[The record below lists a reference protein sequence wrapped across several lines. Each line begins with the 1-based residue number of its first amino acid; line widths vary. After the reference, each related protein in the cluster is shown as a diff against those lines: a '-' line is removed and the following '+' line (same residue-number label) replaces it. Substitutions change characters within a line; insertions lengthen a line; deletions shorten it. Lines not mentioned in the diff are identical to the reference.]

1 MEGSQPPPPPPPP
14 PPPQQPPQPPQQPQQ
29 PQYYQQAPKRPPIE
43 SSRLRPRARWYW
55 VTLLPLVI
63 GVVATTLLAIA
74 AVNAFPDEPKS
85 FRAPGGLTERLEGG
99 EDYTIFTRRRDTN
112 FDFSDTPTPDC
123 EVVSLPNGDRVELD
137 DAGNTTITHDD
148 WEYKTQLH
156 LKAPRTGRYEVSCD
170 PAPAFGAA
178 GLAFGERP
186 NLGRFGILVGSA
198 IGSFVLALLLSA
210 LIAVIVAVRRHR
222 HKRRLQDEAM
232 AGSAG

>member
-1 MEGSQPPPPPPPP
+1 MAAVENPQQPPPPP
-14 PPPQQPPQPPQQPQQ
+14 PPPQQPYYQQ
-29 PQYYQQAPKRPPIE
+29 PQYQPPPQRPPLE

-55 VTLLPLVI
+55 LTLLPLVI

-74 AVNAFPDEPKS
+74 AVNAFPDEPRS

-99 EDYTIFTRRRDTN
+99 EDYTIFTRRPESE
-112 FDFSDTPTPDC
+112 FDFNDAPTPDC
-123 EVVSLPNGDRVELD
+123 EVASLPSGDRVELD
-137 DAGNTTITHDD
+137 DAGDTTVTHDD
-148 WEYKTQLH
+148 WEYRTQLH
-156 LKAPRTGRYEVSCD
+156 LKAPRTGRYEISCD
-170 PAPAFGAA
+170 PGPAFGDA

-186 NLGRFGILVGSA
+186 NFGRFGVLLGSA

-210 LIAVIVAVRRHR
+210 VIAAIVAVRRHR